1 MKMEKNLPVTQHSFQ
16 HAGMKLRSF
25 TLIELLVVIAIIAIL
40 AGMLLPALN
49 NARAKGKSSNCVN
62 NLKQLG
68 LYSLSYANEYNSYLP
83 GPANNFYGTTAIYPY
98 TWNNCLYEAGYLSG
112 RNQDVCKTLL
122 CPGGNTENEKGDGK
136 NNIGWYYN
144 GYGYIVGSAYT
155 YNFYASREGGKLGYN
170 SAGKVVHCNIGTSK
184 DTTGTG
190 LYLEN
195 TYSHA
200 GYTGTSSSTSSAS
213 ALKYRH
219 SLMTNCVFLDGS
231 VAALRKNHLL
241 VTGLDAS
248 LR

>member
-1 MKMEKNLPVTQHSFQ
+1 MKNSKKNNSFQ
-16 HAGMKLRSF
+16 CTGMKLWSF
-25 TLIELLVVIAIIAIL
+25 TLIALLVVIAIIAIL

-68 LYSLSYANEYNSYLP
+68 LYSLSYSNEYNSYLP
-83 GPANNFYGTTAIYPY
+83 GPANSFYGSTAIYPY

-136 NNIGWYYN
+136 NNIGWYYT
-144 GYGYIVGSAYT
+144 GYGFTTGSSYT
-155 YNFYASREGGKLGYN
+155 YNFFVTREGGKAVAATSGG
-170 SAGKVVHCNIGTSK
+170 SKVYHHIGTSK
-184 DTTGTG
+184 DPTGTG

-195 TYSHA
+195 SASH
-200 GYTGTSSSTSSAS
+200 GSYTSTSSTTSSAS